1 MNIVITRYIDGTES
15 DTIEIDNFDSV
26 KDKEFI
32 AGSFGQ
38 GLVDKKYDYIIDNIN
53 KGEVEF
59 EFNLFDYTIK
69 VTVSKV

>member
-32 AGSFGQ
+32 A
-38 GLVDKKYDYIIDNIN
+38 
-53 KGEVEF
+53 EF
-59 EFNLFDYTIK
+59 WPRL
-69 VTVSKV
+69 SR